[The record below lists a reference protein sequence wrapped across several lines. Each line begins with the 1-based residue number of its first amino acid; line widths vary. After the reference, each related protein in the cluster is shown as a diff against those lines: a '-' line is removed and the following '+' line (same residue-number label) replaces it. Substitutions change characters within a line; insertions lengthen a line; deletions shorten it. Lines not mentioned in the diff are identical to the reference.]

1 MERVAGEDAVFLL
14 RETAAAPQHLS
25 TLQIYDPSTAP
36 GGKVSY
42 SDLLAHIDSRLH
54 LFPRSRQK
62 LVHVPMS
69 LDLPYWLEDGEF
81 DLEFHVRHLALPE
94 PGDWHQLCMLVS
106 RLHSRPL
113 DINRPLWEM
122 YVIEGLSNVSG
133 LPKGSFAILTK
144 VHTSALGE
152 ERRRRSKASRFRP
165 LQDAILDDS
174 PEPANLAPNKPW
186 LPEDPPLTVE
196 LLGRAWLHNITQPFK
211 IMRMVGETVPDIA
224 KLVSRVRQG
233 TWRRNRAVPRTRFN
247 VQISPHRVIDGAA
260 FDLKTLSEIKNVV
273 DGATVNDVV
282 LSICGGAM
290 RKYLR
295 AKAELPRQPMLALTP
310 VKIAAL
316 GGRIEVAPMAVTL
329 ATNVEDALDRLEA
342 VRDATRSSGR
352 LDRAIAAH
360 IMTDFTHH
368 APAMTAALGSRAMA
382 GLGFV
387 NRVNPLFNC
396 TVANVPGPQV
406 PLYLCGA
413 RLVAIHGIGAL
424 SDGAGISFSAKS
436 YAGELT
442 ITLVA
447 DRKMVPDPDFLAEC
461 LEQSFADLKRA
472 SAGRRRRRQATLT
485 VASA

>member
-1 MERVAGEDAVFLL
+1 MERVVGEDAVFLL

-25 TLQIYDPSTAP
+25 TLQIYDQSSAP
-36 GGKVSY
+36 GGKVGFKQI
-42 SDLLAHIDSRLH
+42 LRHVESRLH

-62 LVHVPMS
+62 LVHVPLG
-69 LDLPYWLEDGEF
+69 LDLPYWIEDGEF
-81 DLEFHVRHLALPE
+81 DLEFHVRSIALPE
-94 PGDWHQLCMLVS
+94 PGDWRHLCIQAS

-122 YVIEGLSNVSG
+122 YVIEGLSNVEG
-133 LPKGSFAILTK
+133 LPAGSFAVMTK
-144 VHTSALGE
+144 IHTAALGR
-152 ERRRRSKASRFRP
+152 ERRRRSKASQFRP
-165 LQDAILDDS
+165 LQDAILDND
-174 PEPANLAPNKPW
+174 PVPANLEPNKKW
-186 LPEDPPLTVE
+186 QPEEPPMTVE
-196 LLGRAWLHNITQPFK
+196 LLGRAWFNTVTQPFK
-211 IMRMVGETVPDIA
+211 VMRVVGETAPDIA
-224 KLVSRVRQG
+224 KLVSRVRAR
-233 TWRRNRAVPRTRFN
+233 TWRRNRDVPRTRFN
-247 VQISPHRVIDGAA
+247 VQVSPHRVIDGAA
-260 FDLKTLSEIKNVV
+260 FNLKTLSEIKNVV

-282 LSICGGAM
+282 ISICGGAM

-310 VKIAAL
+310 VKVAAL
-316 GGRIEVAPMAVTL
+316 GGRLEVAPTMVTL

-342 VRDATRSSGR
+342 VRDATRGSR
-352 LDRAIAAH
+352 RIDRAIAAH

-396 TVANVPGPQV
+396 TVSNVPGPQQ

-413 RLVAIHGIGAL
+413 RMVAVHGIGSI
-424 SDGAGISFSAKS
+424 SDGAGISFVAKS

-447 DRKMVPDPDFLAEC
+447 DRKMVPDPAFMAEC
-461 LEQSFADLKRA
+461 LEQAFADLKRA
-472 SAGRRRRRQATLT
+472 SAGRRRRRQASLS